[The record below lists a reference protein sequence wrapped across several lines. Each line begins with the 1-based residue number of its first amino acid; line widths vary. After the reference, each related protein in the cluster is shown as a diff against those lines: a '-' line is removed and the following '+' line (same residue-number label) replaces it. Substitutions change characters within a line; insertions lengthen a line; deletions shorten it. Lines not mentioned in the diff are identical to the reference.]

1 VDTSEETVNEALCR
15 QLMWWCPFDE
25 FRKYMAKQ
33 YIIPQG
39 NDTKRVTFEEFFG
52 KKLYTSYLIGDS
64 NMYDR
69 MFTNYVKTEAE
80 VRQEQSRVA
89 TELLDFEQDLWE
101 Y

>member
-1 VDTSEETVNEALCR
+1 
-15 QLMWWCPFDE
+15 
-25 FRKYMAKQ
+25 
-33 YIIPQG
+33 
-39 NDTKRVTFEEFFG
+39 
-52 KKLYTSYLIGDS
+52 
-64 NMYDR
+64 MYDR